1 MLGLVVDRAPRWAI
15 RRLTETYLTLS
26 LFEIGRAV
34 GMENIEEIRRV
45 VQSMVSRQQIGDL
58 PLVGVLMNVRLDR
71 GRRD

>member
-45 VQSMVSRQQIGDL
+45 VQSMVSS
-58 PLVGVLMNVRLDR
+58 RL
-71 GRRD
+71 GISH